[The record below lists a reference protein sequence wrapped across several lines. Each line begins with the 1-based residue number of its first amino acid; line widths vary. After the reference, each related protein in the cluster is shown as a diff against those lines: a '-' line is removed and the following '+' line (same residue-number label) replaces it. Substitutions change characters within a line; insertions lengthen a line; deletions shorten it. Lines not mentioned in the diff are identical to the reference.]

1 MTPLAQG
8 SSRCLTPGAGE
19 AVVGN
24 GAVGPLNLQPGLG
37 RIRYDNDPA
46 AEPIA
51 VVGVC
56 DATGPLAHLADT
68 VLISTE
74 PENVETLRYLYVM
87 ANDITVVDRLEQVV
101 RNSTPVLNPAALT
114 LLLTLLT
121 SAPIATFTAYRDPLR
136 ILRVP

>member
-1 MTPLAQG
+1 M
-8 SSRCLTPGAGE
+8 
-19 AVVGN
+19 
-24 GAVGPLNLQPGLG
+24 
-37 RIRYDNDPA
+37 
-46 AEPIA
+46 
-51 VVGVC
+51 VGVC